1 MAEIIVFQVLGYD
14 EDNIY
19 LKKTLYNY
27 EELLETEEI
36 KEVEPL
42 FGNKKIDSLF
52 TRFKEEYVATGINN
66 FFLKDDILYVIFISD
81 TLYQNDKFLW
91 EGDSYIESMKNEELL
106 HNIIFDGEKH
116 ALSGSVLRTP
126 TYIIV

>member
-1 MAEIIVFQVLGYD
+1 MAELIVFQVLGYD

-36 KEVEPL
+36 KEVEP
-42 FGNKKIDSLF
+42 LF